1 MNDSNSM
8 TVYMVAMGEKCEG
21 VGTTQLHYSL
31 EGAIATARQWMDDS
45 TVSTGWEWKEMD
57 PRRSRVI
64 REWEGGCDYIEITE
78 EKILK

>member
-1 MNDSNSM
+1 MSNNNSM

-21 VGTTQLHYSL
+21 VGSTQLHHSL
-31 EGAIATARQWMDDS
+31 EGAIATAHQWMERS
-45 TVSTGWEWKEMD
+45 YFEWKEVEAD
-57 PRRSRVI
+57 RSTI